1 MRSRQGR
8 PSLITAWF
16 LVRGQV
22 CAKTR
27 VTTLHTRSM
36 ERVHNF
42 SASPPGSLD
51 PALLPLAIATSI
63 TICCAKRTIQSFVAH
78 VQPLEKGTRFVRSP
92 NQPPRFRA
100 SHKICEILCKMYNTH
115 IHTHTRRGL
124 FRWVQLSA
132 TTFVFAR
139 RGGAFTVC
147 VCMCVRIAHA
157 AVVPASSFP

>member
-1 MRSRQGR
+1 MRSQTEGR
-8 PSLITAWF
+8 ASLITAWF

-27 VTTLHTRSM
+27 VTTLHTR
-36 ERVHNF
+36 H
-42 SASPPGSLD
+42 PPTPL
-51 PALLPLAIATSI
+51 LLPLTLLYSPCQRNLNHNPLRKKNDPKF
-63 TICCAKRTIQSFVAH
+63 CCACAALR
-78 VQPLEKGTRFVRSP
+78 KGNSLCPRSP
-92 NQPPRFRA
+92 RQPPHSRP

-115 IHTHTRRGL
+115 GRRGL
-124 FRWVQLSA
+124 FRSVQLSA

-147 VCMCVRIAHA
+147 AHA

>member
-1 MRSRQGR
+1 MRSQTEGR
-8 PSLITAWF
+8 ASLITAWF

-36 ERVHNF
+36 ERARNLTY
-42 SASPPGSLD
+42 PPPRGSLD
-51 PALLPLAIATSI
+51 PATSI
-63 TICCAKRTIQSFVAH
+63 TIRCAKRTIRSSVAH
-78 VQPLEKGTRFVRSP
+78 VQPLEKGTRLELARFPR
-92 NQPPRFRA
+92 QPPHSGP
-100 SHKICEILCKMYNTH
+100 SHKICEILCKMYNTL
-115 IHTHTRRGL
+115 THTRRGL
-124 FRWVQLSA
+124 FRSVQLSA

-147 VCMCVRIAHA
+147 AHA

>member
-51 PALLPLAIATSI
+51 PALPPLAIATSI
-63 TICCAKRTIQSFVAH
+63 TICCAKRTIQSSVAH
-78 VQPLEKGTRFVRSP
+78 VQPLEKATRFARSP
-92 NQPPRFRA
+92 RQPPRFRP

-115 IHTHTRRGL
+115 TQRVVPFGSVKRNDLCLCQKGRR
-124 FRWVQLSA
+124 FHC
-132 TTFVFAR
+132 
-139 RGGAFTVC
+139 VC
-147 VCMCVRIAHA
+147 VCVCTPCAR
-157 AVVPASSFP
+157 SCCSC